1 MYDYLETSPGE
12 RPTPNTAWQGY
23 ELNISSL
30 ESIFSDCADFERRDI
45 YFGLDKKACVNLCW
59 IDGLTD
65 GGSISGDII
74 RPLTDL
80 LRSSRSDFPGGCL
93 GMIIHGLAYSP
104 NA

>member
-59 IDGLTD
+59 IDGLTAAAY
-65 GGSISGDII
+65 
-74 RPLTDL
+74 PATL
-80 LRSSRSDFPGGCL
+80 SDR
-93 GMIIHGLAYSP
+93 
-104 NA
+104 